1 MKVCDDM
8 REMKDSGIEW
18 IGKIPTDWKISK
30 IKYVA
35 KMFGRIG
42 FRGYTEQDLVDKDE
56 GAIALSPS
64 NFKDMKMN
72 YSKCS
77 YISWNKYYESP
88 EIMIKNGD
96 ILLVKTGST
105 YGNSCIV
112 CDLPKEA
119 TINPQL
125 LVFKNLSIDK
135 KFFFYSLQIDY
146 FQALCELAVIGSTIP
161 TMSQSKIG
169 NFQIVLPPIS
179 EQNAIA
185 NYLDKKCAEI
195 DKLTADIKTQ
205 IEVLESYKQSIIT
218 ETVTKGLNP
227 NVEMKDSGVEWLGKI
242 PADWKCIK
250 IKYLTKQ
257 RNEKAIFQ
265 PQIDKYIGLENV
277 KSYSNE
283 FIETESEYEES
294 LQSICK
300 KGDVLFNKLRP
311 YLAKV
316 LIVESDCFCTGEF
329 LQFKVFEGDKKF
341 LWYSLL
347 NPSFI
352 EVVNSSTYGA
362 KMPRANSEFIC
373 NMKIPFPP
381 LYEQNA
387 IANFLDDKC
396 VEIDKIIAD
405 KNKQLATIE
414 EYKKSLIYEYVTGK
428 KSV

>member
-1 MKVCDDM
+1 
-8 REMKDSGIEW
+8 MKDSGIEW
-18 IGKIPTDWKISK
+18 IGKIP
-30 IKYVA
+30 
-35 KMFGRIG
+35 
-42 FRGYTEQDLVDKDE
+42 
-56 GAIALSPS
+56 
-64 NFKDMKMN
+64 
-72 YSKCS
+72 
-77 YISWNKYYESP
+77 
-88 EIMIKNGD
+88 
-96 ILLVKTGST
+96 
-105 YGNSCIV
+105 
-112 CDLPKEA
+112 A
-119 TINPQL
+119 T
-125 LVFKNLSIDK
+125 
-135 KFFFYSLQIDY
+135 
-146 FQALCELAVIGSTIP
+146 
-161 TMSQSKIG
+161 
-169 NFQIVLPPIS
+169 
-179 EQNAIA
+179 
-185 NYLDKKCAEI
+185 
-195 DKLTADIKTQ
+195 
-205 IEVLESYKQSIIT
+205 
-218 ETVTKGLNP
+218 
-227 NVEMKDSGVEWLGKI
+227 
-242 PADWKCIK
+242 WKCIK

-381 LYEQNA
+381 LSEQNA
-387 IANFLDDKC
+387 IANFL
-396 VEIDKIIAD
+396 I
-405 KNKQLATIE
+405 KNAPK
-414 EYKKSLIYEYVTGK
+414 LIN
-428 KSV
+428 

>member
-1 MKVCDDM
+1 MKFL
-8 REMKDSGIEW
+8 E
-18 IGKIPTDWKISK
+18 
-30 IKYVA
+30 
-35 KMFGRIG
+35 
-42 FRGYTEQDLVDKDE
+42 
-56 GAIALSPS
+56 
-64 NFKDMKMN
+64 N
-72 YSKCS
+72 YKC
-77 YISWNKYYESP
+77 
-88 EIMIKNGD
+88 
-96 ILLVKTGST
+96 
-105 YGNSCIV
+105 
-112 CDLPKEA
+112 
-119 TINPQL
+119 
-125 LVFKNLSIDK
+125 
-135 KFFFYSLQIDY
+135 
-146 FQALCELAVIGSTIP
+146 
-161 TMSQSKIG
+161 
-169 NFQIVLPPIS
+169 
-179 EQNAIA
+179 
-185 NYLDKKCAEI
+185 
-195 DKLTADIKTQ
+195 
-205 IEVLESYKQSIIT
+205 SIIT

-227 NVEMKDSGVEWLGKI
+227 NVEMKDSGVEWVGKI
-242 PADWKCIK
+242 PAAWKCIK

-373 NMKIPFPP
+373 NMKIPVPP
-381 LYEQNA
+381 LSEQKS
-387 IANFLDDKC
+387 IVNFLDDKC
-396 VEIDKIIAD
+396 AEIDKIIAD
-405 KNKQLATIE
+405 KNEQLAALE